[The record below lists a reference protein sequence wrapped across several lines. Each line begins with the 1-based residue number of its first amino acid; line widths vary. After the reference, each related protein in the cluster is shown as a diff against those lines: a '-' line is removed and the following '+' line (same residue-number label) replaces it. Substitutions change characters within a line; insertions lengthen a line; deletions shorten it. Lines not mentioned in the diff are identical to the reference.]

1 MRKLVPAIVSL
12 TCLMMLGP
20 PSASAAQQCAEVES
34 AKAALRTNGPQA
46 GARSQDVQSPRNQDT
61 QSPRGQGMQS
71 SRSQDAQSPRSNQD
85 VQAPRSQDIQAP
97 RQQDVQ
103 SPRNQQ
109 DVQSPRSQDIQSPR
123 NNQDVQS
130 PRGQQP
136 APQSAQRQQATQLVN
151 EAAAACDAGNP
162 TVASQKAREAM
173 ALLRR

>member
-1 MRKLVPAIVSL
+1 MKNLVPAVSL

-34 AKAALRTNGPQA
+34 AKVALRTSSANSPQA
-46 GARSQDVQSPRNQDT
+46 GARSQDGQSSRNQDVQSPRGPGVQSSRSQDVQSPRN
-61 QSPRGQGMQS
+61 
-71 SRSQDAQSPRSNQD
+71 NQD
-85 VQAPRSQDIQAP
+85 VQAPR
-97 RQQDVQ
+97 
-103 SPRNQQ
+103 N
-109 DVQSPRSQDIQSPR
+109 QDIQSPR
-123 NNQDVQS
+123 NQDVQS

-136 APQSAQRQQATQLVN
+136 GAQSAQQRQQATQLVS

>member
-1 MRKLVPAIVSL
+1 MNKLVPAVVSL

-34 AKAALRTNGPQA
+34 AKVALRANSSLQA

-61 QSPRGQGMQS
+61 QSPRGQGVQS
-71 SRSQDAQSPRSNQD
+71 SRSQD
-85 VQAPRSQDIQAP
+85 
-97 RQQDVQ
+97 VQ
-103 SPRNQQ
+103 SPR
-109 DVQSPRSQDIQSPR
+109 
-123 NNQDVQS
+123 NQDVQS

-136 APQSAQRQQATQLVN
+136 APQSAQQRQQATQLVS

-162 TVASQKAREAM
+162 SVASQKAREAM

>member
-34 AKAALRTNGPQA
+34 AKAALRTNGPQV
-46 GARSQDVQSPRNQDT
+46 GARSQDV
-61 QSPRGQGMQS
+61 
-71 SRSQDAQSPRSNQD
+71 QSPRSNQD

-109 DVQSPRSQDIQSPR
+109 DVQSPRSQDIRSPR

>member
-1 MRKLVPAIVSL
+1 MKKLVPAIVSL

-46 GARSQDVQSPRNQDT
+46 GARSQDVQSPRNQET
-61 QSPRGQGMQS
+61 QSPRGQGVQS
-71 SRSQDAQSPRSNQD
+71 SRSQDVQSPRNNQD

-103 SPRNQQ
+103 SPRTQQ

-123 NNQDVQS
+123 NSQDVQS
-130 PRGQQP
+130 PRGQQA

-162 TVASQKAREAM
+162 TVASQKAREAV

>member
-1 MRKLVPAIVSL
+1 MNKLVPAVVSL

-34 AKAALRTNGPQA
+34 AKAALRANGPQA
-46 GARSQDVQSPRNQDT
+46 DARSQDVQSPRSQDT
-61 QSPRGQGMQS
+61 QSPRGQGVQS
-71 SRSQDAQSPRSNQD
+71 SRSQDVQSPRNNQD

-97 RQQDVQ
+97 R
-103 SPRNQQ
+103 QQ

>member
-1 MRKLVPAIVSL
+1 MNKLVPAVVSL
-12 TCLMMLGP
+12 TCLSLTCLMLGP

-34 AKAALRTNGPQA
+34 AKAALRANGPQA
-46 GARSQDVQSPRNQDT
+46 SARSQDVQSPRNQDI
-61 QSPRGQGMQS
+61 QSPRGQGVQS
-71 SRSQDAQSPRSNQD
+71 SRN
-85 VQAPRSQDIQAP
+85 QDIQAP
-97 RQQDVQ
+97 RQQDIQ
-103 SPRNQQ
+103 SPRGQQ
-109 DVQSPRSQDIQSPR
+109 DIQSPRSQDIQSPR

-136 APQSAQRQQATQLVN
+136 APQSTQRQQATQLVS

>member
-61 QSPRGQGMQS
+61 QLPRGQGMQS
-71 SRSQDAQSPRSNQD
+71 SRSQDVQSPRSNQD

>member
-1 MRKLVPAIVSL
+1 MNKFVPAVVSL

-46 GARSQDVQSPRNQDT
+46 GARSQDVQSPRNQDI
-61 QSPRGQGMQS
+61 QSPRGQGVQS
-71 SRSQDAQSPRSNQD
+71 SRSQDVQSPRNNQD
-85 VQAPRSQDIQAP
+85 VQAPRQQDI
-97 RQQDVQ
+97 Q

-109 DVQSPRSQDIQSPR
+109 DVQSPRNQDIQSPR
-123 NNQDVQS
+123 NDQDVQS

>member
-71 SRSQDAQSPRSNQD
+71 SRSQDVQSPRSNQD

-97 RQQDVQ
+97 RQQE
-103 SPRNQQ
+103 
-109 DVQSPRSQDIQSPR
+109 
-123 NNQDVQS
+123 
-130 PRGQQP
+130 GP
-136 APQSAQRQQATQLVN
+136 AP
-151 EAAAACDAGNP
+151 AGRP
-162 TVASQKAREAM
+162 VASEPAGRPEPAESGYSVAAQ
-173 ALLRR
+173 

>member
-12 TCLMMLGP
+12 TCLMILGP

-71 SRSQDAQSPRSNQD
+71 SRSQDVQSPRSNQD

>member
-1 MRKLVPAIVSL
+1 
-12 TCLMMLGP
+12 MMLGP

-46 GARSQDVQSPRNQDT
+46 GARSQDVQSPR
-61 QSPRGQGMQS
+61 
-71 SRSQDAQSPRSNQD
+71 SNQD

-97 RQQDVQ
+97 RQRDVQ
-103 SPRNQQ
+103 SPRTQQ

-123 NNQDVQS
+123 NQDVQS

-173 ALLRR
+173 ALLADRRRRGVVVLTAGAGSGILRWTPRGGAAR

>member
-1 MRKLVPAIVSL
+1 MNKLVPAVVSL

-34 AKAALRTNGPQA
+34 AKAALRSNSNPQA
-46 GARSQDVQSPRNQDT
+46 SARSQDVQSPRNQDT
-61 QSPRGQGMQS
+61 QSPRGQGVQS
-71 SRSQDAQSPRSNQD
+71 SRSQDVQSPRNNQD
-85 VQAPRSQDIQAP
+85 VQAPRSQD
-97 RQQDVQ
+97 VQ
-103 SPRNQQ
+103 SPRNQ
-109 DVQSPRSQDIQSPR
+109 DIQSPR
-123 NNQDVQS
+123 NQDVQS

-136 APQSAQRQQATQLVN
+136 APQSAQQRQQATQLVS

>member
-1 MRKLVPAIVSL
+1 MKKLVPAVVSL
-12 TCLMMLGP
+12 TCLTMLGP

-34 AKAALRTNGPQA
+34 AKAALRANGPQA
-46 GARSQDVQSPRNQDT
+46 GARSQDVQSPRSQDT
-61 QSPRGQGMQS
+61 QSPRGQGVQS
-71 SRSQDAQSPRSNQD
+71 SRSQDVQSPRNNQD

-97 RQQDVQ
+97 R
-103 SPRNQQ
+103 QQ

>member
-1 MRKLVPAIVSL
+1 MKKLVPAVVSL
-12 TCLMMLGP
+12 TCLTMLGP

-34 AKAALRTNGPQA
+34 AKAALRANGPQA
-46 GARSQDVQSPRNQDT
+46 GARSQDVQSPRSQDT
-61 QSPRGQGMQS
+61 QSPRGQGVQS
-71 SRSQDAQSPRSNQD
+71 SRSQDVQSPRNNQD

-97 RQQDVQ
+97 R
-103 SPRNQQ
+103 QQ

-173 ALLRR
+173 TLLRR

>member
-71 SRSQDAQSPRSNQD
+71 SRSQDVQSPRSNQD

>member
-1 MRKLVPAIVSL
+1 MNKLVPAVVSL

-34 AKAALRTNGPQA
+34 AKAALRANGPQA
-46 GARSQDVQSPRNQDT
+46 GARSQDVQSPRSQDT
-61 QSPRGQGMQS
+61 QSPRGQGVQS
-71 SRSQDAQSPRSNQD
+71 SRSQDVQSPRNNQD

-103 SPRNQQ
+103 SPRTQQ